1 MTRENTSKSPLL
13 ENNIYHIVSR
23 SIAKYQIFNTD
34 DDYLRMV
41 QLLRFYQVSKPLT
54 KYSMFF
60 RLRGTQEFGFDQY
73 FNFLHKDHEK
83 LVNIIAYCLMPNH
96 IHLVLKQLK
105 ENGISIFMANI
116 LNSYSRYFNLLQK
129 RKGPLWESKFK
140 NILVK
145 NDEQLLHLVRY
156 IHTNP
161 YAAKLVNKIELWKY
175 SSYVEHIKPGNVNL
189 PLCDTNLLDI
199 SPENYRKFVNDRKD
213 YQRKLSEIKN
223 LINM

>member
-1 MTRENTSKSPLL
+1 MTRENTSKNPLV
-13 ENNIYHIVSR
+13 ENSVYHILSR

-34 DDYLRMV
+34 DDYIRMV
-41 QLLRFYQVSKPLT
+41 QLFRFYQVSKPLT

-60 RLRGTQEFGFDQY
+60 RLKGTQEFGFDQN
-73 FNFLHKDHEK
+73 FNFLHKEHEK
-83 LVNIIAYCLMPNH
+83 LVDIIAYCLMPNH

-116 LNSYSRYFNLLQK
+116 LNSYTRYFNICHK

-140 NILVK
+140 NILVE
-145 NDEQLLHLVRY
+145 NDKQLLHLTRY

-161 YAAKLVNKIELWKY
+161 YAARLVSKPELWKY
-175 SSYVEHIKPGNVNL
+175 SSYMEYIKPDQIIL
-189 PLCDTNLLDI
+189 ALCDKSLVDI
-199 SPENYRKFVNDRKD
+199 GPVNYQRFINDRKD